1 MTVNE
6 AKQILIDWCNAQV
19 GTREGSDNWNKY
31 AEDSR
36 LRQLYGWNAQ
46 NEPWCDLF
54 TDEAFITCF
63 GLQKAAAMTYQPIG
77 AGSAACR
84 FSAQFFKNNGAWYS
98 RPQVGDVIFFYYGG
112 EINHQ
117 GIVVAVENGEVRT
130 VEGNASDMVARR
142 SYAMTSTLIAGYG
155 RPKWSVLDGVVPSPP
170 EDAPSAPAE
179 PQPAPYSYCPYVY
192 AVRVNLLKRGSYG
205 PQVTRVQQLLAALGF
220 DPGTIDGIFGA
231 ATEAALRA
239 FQSTAGIGVDGEFG
253 GESFAALWNYNKP
266 EKEETA

>member
-1 MTVNE
+1 MTKEQAV
-6 AKQILIDWCNAQV
+6 QILVDWCNAQV

-130 VEGNASDMVARR
+130 VEGNSSDMVARR

-155 RPKWSVLDGVVPSPP
+155 RPKWDVLDGVEPTPP
-170 EDAPSAPAE
+170 EDEPEAPPGAQAAPC
-179 PQPAPYSYCPYVY
+179 SYCPYVY

-205 PQVTRVQQLLAALGF
+205 PQVTHMQQLLYANGF
-220 DPGTIDGIFGA
+220 DCGEVDGIFGA
-231 ATEAALRA
+231 ASEAALRA
-239 FQSTAGIGVDGEFG
+239 FQTAARIEVDGEWG
-253 GESFAALWNYNKP
+253 GESFNALWNYDGRS
-266 EKEETA
+266 